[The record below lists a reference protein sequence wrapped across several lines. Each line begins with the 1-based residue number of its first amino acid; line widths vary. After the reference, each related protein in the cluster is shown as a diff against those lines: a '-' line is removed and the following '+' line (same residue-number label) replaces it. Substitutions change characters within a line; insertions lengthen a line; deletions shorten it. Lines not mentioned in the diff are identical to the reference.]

1 MSFDKIIDRRNTGA
15 SKWEVKENE
24 LPMWVADMDFEV
36 APAIQKAIL
45 DRAKHPIY
53 GYTEPYPSWADA
65 YINFYKDVHNFEIK
79 REWLLFS
86 TGVVPTIS
94 SSVRKLTE
102 IGDYVVVTPPV
113 YNIFYN
119 SIVNN
124 SRIPYEVPLLE
135 NNDSYFIDFVGLEKA
150 FSNPKTKLFI
160 LCNPANPI
168 SKIWSK
174 EDLSKIGE
182 LAKKY
187 NVIVLSDEIHGEIT
201 RPGKRYTPF
210 LSVNKTNKEVG
221 FTAISVTKSFN
232 VAGIQ
237 TSAIVI
243 PNEKI
248 RALVNRQINTDE
260 VAEGNVFSYI
270 VAEAALND
278 SRDWLKEM
286 REYVFANRD
295 YAEAYISSNIP
306 SMKFAKG
313 DATYLMWLDIRNIA
327 TSSKELATFIRNKT
341 GLYISSGDVYGQTGN
356 GFLRMN
362 LACPRNILEDGLNRL
377 KKGIE
382 FYLKSQ
388 QFVTQ

>member
-36 APAIQKAIL
+36 APAIQKAII

-53 GYTEPYPSWADA
+53 GYTEPYPSWTDA
-65 YINFYKDVHNFEIK
+65 YINFYKDIHNLEIK

-86 TGVVPTIS
+86 AGVVPTIS

-135 NNDSYFIDFVGLEKA
+135 NNDSYSIDFVGLEKA
-150 FSNPKTKLFI
+150 FSDPKTKLFI

-201 RPGKRYTPF
+201 RPGKQYIPF
-210 LSVNKTNKEVG
+210 LSVNNTNKEVG
-221 FTAISVTKSFN
+221 FAAISVTKSFN

-237 TSAIVI
+237 TSAIII

-295 YAEAYISSNIP
+295 YAEEYISKNIP

-313 DATYLMWLDIRNIA
+313 DATYLIWLDIRNIS
-327 TSSKELATFIRNKT
+327 TSSKELATFIRNET

-362 LACPRNILEDGLNRL
+362 LACPRVILKDGLTRL
-377 KKGIE
+377 KSGIE
-382 FYLKSQ
+382 LYLKRR
-388 QFVTQ
+388 QFIVQ